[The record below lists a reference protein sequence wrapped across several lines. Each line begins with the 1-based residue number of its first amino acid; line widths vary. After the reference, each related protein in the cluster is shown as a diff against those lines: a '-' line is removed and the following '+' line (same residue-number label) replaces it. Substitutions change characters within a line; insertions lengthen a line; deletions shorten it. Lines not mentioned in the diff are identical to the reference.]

1 MTKCELKRLDA
12 MLALYQQYLDK
23 KYMLSPTYEL
33 AIKLRASV
41 EHEINE
47 K

>member
-1 MTKCELKRLDA
+1 MTKSELKRLDA
-12 MLALYQQYLDK
+12 MLAAYQRYLDK
-23 KYMLSPTYEL
+23 KYMLSPDYEL

-41 EHEINE
+41 EYEISA